1 MNFYN
6 LESGTDIK
14 EIISNQY
21 KKMLESYS
29 QQKES
34 DEYKT
39 VSSISIL
46 VEKFN
51 FNQVQN
57 ILQSDSTAFCWLN
70 IFTGKVYVNVKN
82 KKGYKYNLKNNCLGQ
97 I

>member
-1 MNFYN
+1 MKFYN

-14 EIISNQY
+14 EIIANQY
-21 KKMLESYS
+21 NEMLENYS

-39 VSSISIL
+39 VLSISAL
-46 VEKFN
+46 VKKFN

-57 ILQSDSTAFCWLN
+57 VLQSDSTAFCWLN
-70 IFTGKVYVNVKN
+70 IFAGKVYVNVKN
-82 KKGYKYNLKNNCLGQ
+82 RKGYKYNLKNNCLGQ